1 MRTTTLKPKQAKMAK
16 KKTTESAGQNEAA
29 KPKLYT
35 TLARE
40 ASAEFTEKKSLFI
53 GYAAPTKTEQ
63 DALDFI
69 AKIRKKHSDA
79 THNVYAYQLNGG
91 GIARYSDDGEP
102 QGTAGV
108 PVLDIIK
115 KSGAD
120 DVCVVVTRY
129 FGGIL
134 LGAGGLVRAYA
145 AGAKAAIDAAG
156 IVTYENYT
164 EFKLVS
170 GYSEYQK
177 LEYELPRY
185 HVKVDS
191 TDFGGDVTL
200 KLAIRA
206 VDYENFAARVS
217 ELFAGRIKP
226 EITGERFDYE

>member
-1 MRTTTLKPKQAKMAK
+1 MAK
-16 KKTTESAGQNEAA
+16 KKTTEAAGQNEAA
-29 KPKLYT
+29 KPILYT

-53 GYAAPTKTEQ
+53 GYAAPVRTEQ

-156 IVTYENYT
+156 IVTFENYT
-164 EFKLVS
+164 EFRLAS

-206 VDYENFAARVS
+206 VDYESFAARVS

>member
-16 KKTTESAGQNEAA
+16 KKTTEAAGQNEAA
-29 KPKLYT
+29 KPILYT

-53 GYAAPTKTEQ
+53 GYAAPVRTEQ

-164 EFKLVS
+164 EFKLAS

-177 LEYELPRY
+177 LVYELPRY

>member
-1 MRTTTLKPKQAKMAK
+1 MAK
-16 KKTTESAGQNEAA
+16 KKTTEAAGQNEAA
-29 KPKLYT
+29 KPILYT

-53 GYAAPTKTEQ
+53 GYATPVRTEQ

-156 IVTYENYT
+156 IVTFENYT
-164 EFKLVS
+164 EFRLAS

-206 VDYENFAARVS
+206 VDYESFAARVS
-217 ELFAGRIKP
+217 ELFAGRIKL